1 MAMTLL
7 SVPESFDSAH
17 GDLVYVAYN
26 SSNYTQQNYKYICDI
41 YIGGTLIT
49 TLKAYPNPAT
59 GHGIF
64 NIGNVVR
71 NYVSSQF
78 APDLTKNVWVQN
90 YASYFAS
97 VQCKI
102 GEEYGVPIVATT
114 NLYLDDTRFFG
125 NNYNGRLVGV
135 YSNLIPYL
143 NSWATNRPTNT
154 NVLLGSNVV
163 MMPILRTYID
173 VCSNQVTLN
182 VSVTSLSGTTTTN
195 SKVLTTF
202 TLASNQMN
210 QFNVSPQ
217 AINNEIG
224 SSIITSNTKYYQV
237 YFTLKDTECNTIT
250 LPTKRFY
257 IYCESRY
264 TPLTLIWLN
273 KQGGYDSYDFS
284 KVSKKAYDI
293 DKKTYTQLNYKIN
306 SSTGVMSYYNQTT
319 LNDNMVTY
327 SGTFKER
334 LVANTDII
342 DEATYAWLGELV
354 NSPAIY
360 LQSGTYFIPM
370 IIKNTSFDFKTK
382 VVDRQFNL
390 QLNLE
395 YGDVLN
401 VQYR

>member
-1 MAMTLL
+1 
-7 SVPESFDSAH
+7 
-17 GDLVYVAYN
+17 
-26 SSNYTQQNYKYICDI
+26 
-41 YIGGTLIT
+41 
-49 TLKAYPNPAT
+49 
-59 GHGIF
+59 
-64 NIGNVVR
+64 
-71 NYVSSQF
+71 
-78 APDLTKNVWVQN
+78 
-90 YASYFAS
+90 
-97 VQCKI
+97 
-102 GEEYGVPIVATT
+102 
-114 NLYLDDTRFFG
+114 
-125 NNYNGRLVGV
+125 
-135 YSNLIPYL
+135 
-143 NSWATNRPTNT
+143 
-154 NVLLGSNVV
+154 
-163 MMPILRTYID
+163 
-173 VCSNQVTLN
+173 
-182 VSVTSLSGTTTTN
+182 VTSLSGTTTTN

-237 YFTLKDTECNTIT
+237 YFTLKDTDCNTIT
-250 LPTKRFY
+250 LATKRFY
-257 IYCESRY
+257 IYCEPRY
-264 TPLTLIWLN
+264 TPLTLVWLN

-293 DKKTYTQLNYKIN
+293 EKKTYTQLNYKIN

>member
-1 MAMTLL
+1 
-7 SVPESFDSAH
+7 
-17 GDLVYVAYN
+17 
-26 SSNYTQQNYKYICDI
+26 
-41 YIGGTLIT
+41 
-49 TLKAYPNPAT
+49 
-59 GHGIF
+59 
-64 NIGNVVR
+64 
-71 NYVSSQF
+71 
-78 APDLTKNVWVQN
+78 
-90 YASYFAS
+90 
-97 VQCKI
+97 
-102 GEEYGVPIVATT
+102 VATT

-135 YSNLIPYL
+135 YSNLISYL

-237 YFTLKDTECNTIT
+237 YFTLKDTDCNTIT